1 MVIAALF
8 ASALS
13 LQLIADPAPPA
24 KPAAATA
31 GAAAKPNAFAEQDK
45 VVCIKTE
52 ITGTLLTKKVCRT
65 KAEWDQLKQDS
76 QDLTRDITG
85 GGHSTQSPMAGS

>member
-8 ASALS
+8 ASALN
-13 LQLIADPAPPA
+13 LQLVADPAPPA
-24 KPAAATA
+24 KPASP
-31 GAAAKPNAFAEQDK
+31 AAAKPNAFAEQDK
-45 VVCIKTE
+45 VVCVKTE

-85 GGHSTQSPMAGS
+85 GGHSAQSPMAGS